1 MGQAAQRYHGD
12 PLDAMILLREPPTYD
27 LRRVRGPHR
36 VRRVQELLRR
46 APASGPFRILIGDDP
61 QDAAHVA
68 EMFALLRASE
78 FSYDVRRTPSGL
90 HEITLERRQP
100 AVTSNGALPGEP
112 NGQTDGE
119 ALSDEQEQCV

>member
-1 MGQAAQRYHGD
+1 MV
-12 PLDAMILLREPPTYD
+12 LLRELPTYD

-46 APASGPFRILIGDDP
+46 APASGSFRILIGDDP
-61 QDAAHVA
+61 QDAVHVA

-78 FSYDVRRTPSGL
+78 FTYDVRRTPSGL

-100 AVTSNGALPGEP
+100 AVAGNGALPGEP
-112 NGQTDGE
+112 NGRMDGE
-119 ALSDEQEQCV
+119 VLPDEHERCV